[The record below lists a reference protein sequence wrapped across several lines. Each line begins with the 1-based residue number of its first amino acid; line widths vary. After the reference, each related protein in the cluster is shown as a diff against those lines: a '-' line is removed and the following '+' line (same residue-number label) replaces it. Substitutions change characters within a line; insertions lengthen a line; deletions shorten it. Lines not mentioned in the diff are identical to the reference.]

1 MCPASF
7 PQTGAKDP
15 RVPSILASDR
25 GQGPPMCP
33 ASFPQ
38 TGAKD
43 PRVPSILAS
52 DGAQDPP
59 CAQHPRLRPGLRT
72 PHVPSIL
79 ASDRG
84 SGPPSAQHPR
94 LRQGLGTT
102 RVPSIVCPRQTS
114 LKRSQRNSVLTR
126 EKESVFK
133 FPHKSQRPRGQRP
146 TICSLQSL
154 RGVGAAG
161 WRQPGVGEGILI
173 TAGRMGDWKSR
184 KSQDVVRVRPYGL
197 VLWVS
202 WS

>member
-15 RVPSILASDR
+15 RVPSILTSDR
-25 GQGPPMCP
+25 GQGPPCAQHPRLRRGSGPAVCP
-33 ASFPQ
+33 ASSPQ
-38 TGAKD
+38 T
-43 PRVPSILAS
+43 
-52 DGAQDPP
+52 GAQDPP
-59 CAQHPRLRPGLRT
+59 CAQHPRLRQGLRT

-154 RGVGAAG
+154 QGGGGSRMEAARSG
-161 WRQPGVGEGILI
+161 G
-173 TAGRMGDWKSR
+173 GDSHNSWKIGKAESP
-184 KSQDVVRVRPYGL
+184 KM
-197 VLWVS
+197 
-202 WS
+202 WSG